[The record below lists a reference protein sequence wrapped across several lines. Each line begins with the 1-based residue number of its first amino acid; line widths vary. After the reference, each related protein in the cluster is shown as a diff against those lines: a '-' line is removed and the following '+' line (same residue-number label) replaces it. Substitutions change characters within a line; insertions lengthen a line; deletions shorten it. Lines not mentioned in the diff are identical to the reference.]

1 LRRSTFK
8 VLPFL
13 LALLC
18 AVPVMARPLDQI
30 KESALALCANP
41 NALPFSA
48 KGGTLHGFQIEM
60 AVALAKTM
68 GVQLDVH
75 WVITGIDRGRADC
88 DIIVDAIADGDVLD
102 DAHLK
107 ASKPYR
113 RSGVAL
119 AVRAD
124 NAKIA
129 SLADIRE
136 GMKIGVLPGS
146 LAAKIL
152 IERKIQTFPAMF
164 EDDLL
169 DAVASGEITAAAV
182 TPTAIGYYNLNH
194 PNQSIR
200 VVNAFVGIR
209 DLNWNV
215 AIGLVKPDAALTTA
229 INVGL
234 DKLLAAGTVK
244 AIYARYGVALVPPK

>member
-1 LRRSTFK
+1 MGRFTSKIL
-8 VLPFL
+8 LIL
-13 LALLC
+13 LALSC
-18 AVPVMARPLDQI
+18 AVPAIARPLSQI
-30 KESALALCANP
+30 KESALTLCANP

-48 KGGTLHGFQIEM
+48 KNGAKRGFQIDL
-60 AVALAKTM
+60 ASALAKAI
-68 GVQLDVH
+68 GVELDIH
-75 WVITGIDRGRADC
+75 WVISGIDRSRADC
-88 DIIVDAIADGDVLD
+88 DVIVDAIADDEVLD

-152 IERKIQTFPAMF
+152 IERKIQTYPAMF
-164 EDDLL
+164 EDELL
-169 DAVASGEITAAAV
+169 DGVASGEIAAAAV
-182 TPTAIGYYNLNH
+182 TPTAIGYYNLTH
-194 PNQSIR
+194 PSQSIR
-200 VVNAFVGIR
+200 VVDAFVGIH

-229 INVGL
+229 INAAL

-244 AIYARYGVALVPPK
+244 AIYARYGVILMPPK